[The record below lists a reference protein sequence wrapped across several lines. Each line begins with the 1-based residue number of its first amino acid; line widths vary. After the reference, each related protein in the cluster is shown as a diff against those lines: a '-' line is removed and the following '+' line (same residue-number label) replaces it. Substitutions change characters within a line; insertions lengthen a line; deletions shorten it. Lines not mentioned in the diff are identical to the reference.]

1 MDSLKSLI
9 DQKKY
14 DLVIKL
20 TETSESANDLF
31 YRISAFIC
39 LGNYEDALYVI
50 QDHQK
55 VLESNLASLINA
67 HINLLC
73 ALNRFDQAYSVLDYY
88 ANLPYQSQVVEEVLR
103 KMPQLIEVEEK
114 KQNTAKYYDDDQ
126 VATLLKSKNDEE
138 VLMALDIIKSRD
150 IFSFLPEISEILLNH
165 KRETI
170 KSYSLMLLAK
180 KEVDRNLKMNKK
192 GKIIDVNPKYLI
204 PPFTGAIFNETVRYF
219 DLQIKDTTI
228 SQTATQ
234 LLSQYCIY
242 IYPNVLEKSPKM
254 YALAFYIIANTY
266 ANSELTIDEVKNLA
280 EKEQIDFNELD
291 SLVNEIKEALLD
303 F

>member
-20 TETSESANDLF
+20 TESSESANDLF

-39 LGNYEDALYVI
+39 LGKYEDALFVI

-55 VLESNLASLINA
+55 TLESNLASLINA

-73 ALNRFDQAYSVLDYY
+73 ALNRFEQAYSALDYY
-88 ANLPYQSQVVEEVLR
+88 SNLPYQSQVVEEILR
-103 KMPQLIEVEEK
+103 KMPSIIEAEEK
-114 KQNTAKYYDDDQ
+114 KQNSFKYYDDE
-126 VATLLKSKNDEE
+126 TISKFLSSDKDEE
-138 VLMALDIIKSRD
+138 VLMALDIIKTRD
-150 IFSFLPEISEILLNH
+150 IFAFLPEISKILLNH
-165 KRETI
+165 PRETI
-170 KSYSLMLLAK
+170 KSYTLMLLVK
-180 KEVDRNLKMNKK
+180 KELDRNLKINKLGEIK
-192 GKIIDVNPKYLI
+192 EINPKYLN
-204 PPFTGAIFNETVRYF
+204 PPFTGAIFNEIVRYF
-219 DLQIKDTTI
+219 DHEFKDLTL

-242 IYPNVLEKSPKM
+242 IYPGELDKSPKL
-254 YALAFYIIANTY
+254 YALAFYLIASEY
-266 ANSELTIDEVKNLA
+266 AGSPIEEVDAQELAVK
-280 EKEQIDFNELD
+280 EDIKIEELD
-291 SLVNEIKEALLD
+291 SLIESIKKVLQD

>member
-1 MDSLKSLI
+1 MDSLKTLI

-20 TETSESANDLF
+20 TETSESATDLF
-31 YRISAFIC
+31 YRLSAFIC
-39 LGNYEDALYVI
+39 LGKYEDALYVI

-88 ANLPYQSQVVEEVLR
+88 ANLPYQSQVVEEILR
-103 KMPQLIEVEEK
+103 KMPDIIEAEEK
-114 KQNTAKYYDDDQ
+114 KQNSIKFYDDETI
-126 VATLLKSKNDEE
+126 AKLLKSDVDEE
-138 VLMALDIIKSRD
+138 VLMALDIIKTRD
-150 IFSFLPEISEILLNH
+150 IFSFLPEINDILLNH

-170 KSYSLMLLAK
+170 KSYTLMLLVK
-180 KEVDRNLKMNKK
+180 KELDRNLQINKL
-192 GKIIDVNPKYLI
+192 GKIIDVNPKYLT
-204 PPFTGAIFNETVRYF
+204 PPFTGALFNQVIRYF
-219 DLQIKDTTI
+219 DSEFKDLTI

-242 IYPNVLEKSPKM
+242 IYPSQLDKSPKL
-254 YALAFYIIANTY
+254 YALAFYIIANEY
-266 ANSELTIDEVKNLA
+266 ADSGLTLEQMKELAD
-280 EKEQIDFNELD
+280 KEQIDLNELNSLTD
-291 SLVNEIKEALLD
+291 SIKKVLAD

>member
-20 TETSESANDLF
+20 TDTSESANDLF

-39 LGNYEDALYVI
+39 LGKYEDALYVI

-103 KMPQLIEVEEK
+103 KMPQLIEAEEK

-126 VATLLKSKNDEE
+126 VATLLKSQNDEE

-170 KSYSLMLLAK
+170 KSYTLMLLAK

-204 PPFTGAIFNETVRYF
+204 PPFTGAIFNEVVRSF

-254 YALAFYIIANTY
+254 YALAFYVIANTY
-266 ANSELTIDEVKNLA
+266 ANNELTIDEVKDLA
-280 EKEQIDFNELD
+280 NREQIDFIELD
-291 SLVNEIKEALLD
+291 SLINEIKEVLLD

>member
-9 DQKKY
+9 DQRKY

-20 TETSESANDLF
+20 TETSDTATDLF

-39 LGNYEDALYVI
+39 LGKYEDALYVI

-55 VLESNLASLINA
+55 TLESNLASLINA

-88 ANLPYQSQVVEEVLR
+88 SNLPYQSQVVEEVLR
-103 KMPQLIEVEEK
+103 KMPTLIEVEEK
-114 KQNTAKYYDDDQ
+114 KQTTAKYYDDDQ
-126 VATLLKSKNDEE
+126 VANLLKSKNDEE
-138 VLMALDIIKSRD
+138 VLMALDIIKTRD
-150 IFSFLPEISEILLNH
+150 IFSFLPEISDILLNH

-170 KSYSLMLLAK
+170 KSYTLMLLAK
-180 KEVDRNLKMNKK
+180 KELDRNLQMNKL

-204 PPFTGAIFNETVRYF
+204 PPFTGAIFNEVIRYF
-219 DLQIKDTTI
+219 DNAFKDTTI
-228 SQTATQ
+228 AQTATQ

-242 IYPNVLEKSPKM
+242 IYPSVLDKSPKL

-266 ANSELTIDEVKNLA
+266 ASNELTIDEVKALA
-280 EKEQIDFNELD
+280 DKEGVNFEDLD
-291 SLVNEIKEALLD
+291 SLINEIKEVLLD

>member
-9 DQKKY
+9 DQRKY

-20 TETSESANDLF
+20 TETSTSANDLF

-39 LGNYEDALYVI
+39 LGKYEEALYVI

-55 VLESNLASLINA
+55 TLETNLASLINA

-73 ALNRFDQAYSVLDYY
+73 ALNRFEQAYTVLDYY
-88 ANLPYQSQVVEEVLR
+88 SNLPYQSQVVEEVLR
-103 KMPQLIEVEEK
+103 KMPTIIETEEK
-114 KQNTAKYYDDDQ
+114 KQNTIKYYDDDQ
-126 VATLLKSKNDEE
+126 IINLLKSKSDEE
-138 VLMALDIIKSRD
+138 VLMALDIIKNRD
-150 IFSFLPEISEILLNH
+150 VLSFLPEISELLLNH
-165 KRETI
+165 PRETI
-170 KSYSLMLLAK
+170 KSYTLMLLAK
-180 KEVDRNLKMNKK
+180 KELDRNLKMNKK
-192 GKIIDVNPKYLI
+192 GKIIEINPKYLI
-204 PPFTGAIFNETVRYF
+204 PPFNGAIFNETVRYF
-219 DLQIKDTTI
+219 DSQFKDTTI

-242 IYPNVLEKSPKM
+242 IYPNNLDKSPSL

-266 ANSELTIDEVKNLA
+266 ANNELTIDQVKELA
-280 EKEQIDFNELD
+280 EAQKINFVELD
-291 SLVNEIKEALLD
+291 SLINEIKEVLLD

>member
-9 DQKKY
+9 DQRKY

-20 TETSESANDLF
+20 TETSTSANDLF

-39 LGNYEDALYVI
+39 LGKYEEALYVI

-55 VLESNLASLINA
+55 TLETNLASLINA

-73 ALNRFDQAYSVLDYY
+73 ALNRFEQAYTVLDYY
-88 ANLPYQSQVVEEVLR
+88 SNLPYQSQVVEEVLR
-103 KMPQLIEVEEK
+103 KMPTIIETEEK
-114 KQNTAKYYDDDQ
+114 KQNTIKYYDDDQ
-126 VATLLKSKNDEE
+126 IINLLKSKSDEE
-138 VLMALDIIKSRD
+138 VLMALDIIKNRD
-150 IFSFLPEISEILLNH
+150 VLSFLPEISELLLNH
-165 KRETI
+165 PRETI
-170 KSYSLMLLAK
+170 KSYTLMLLAK
-180 KEVDRNLKMNKK
+180 KELDRNLKMNKK
-192 GKIIDVNPKYLI
+192 GKIIEINPKYLI
-204 PPFTGAIFNETVRYF
+204 PPFNGAIFNETVRYF
-219 DLQIKDTTI
+219 DSQFKDTTI

-242 IYPNVLEKSPKM
+242 IYPNNLDKSPSL

-266 ANSELTIDEVKNLA
+266 ANNELTIDQVKELA
-280 EKEQIDFNELD
+280 EAQKINFVELD
-291 SLVNEIKEALLD
+291 SLTNEIKEVLLD

>member
-9 DQKKY
+9 DQRKY

-20 TETSESANDLF
+20 TETSDSANDLF

-39 LGNYEDALYVI
+39 LGKYEEALYVI

-55 VLESNLASLINA
+55 TLESNLASLINA

-73 ALNRFDQAYSVLDYY
+73 ALNRFEQAYTVLDYY
-88 ANLPYQSQVVEEVLR
+88 SNLPYQSQVVEEVLR
-103 KMPQLIEVEEK
+103 KMPTLIEAEEK
-114 KQNTAKYYDDDQ
+114 KQTTAKYYDDEQ
-126 VATLLKSKNDEE
+126 IAEMLKSKNYEE

-150 IFSFLPEISEILLNH
+150 IFSFLPEISDILLNH

-170 KSYSLMLLAK
+170 KSYTLMLLAK

-204 PPFTGAIFNETVRYF
+204 PPFTGAIFNEIVRCF
-219 DLQIKDTTI
+219 DSKFKDTTI

-242 IYPNVLEKSPKM
+242 IYPNILDKSPKL

-266 ANSELTIDEVKNLA
+266 ANNELTIEQVKDLA
-280 EKEQIDFNELD
+280 SQQEIDFTELD
-291 SLVNEIKEALLD
+291 SLINEIKEVLLD

>member
-39 LGNYEDALYVI
+39 LGKYEDALYVI

-150 IFSFLPEISEILLNH
+150 IFSFLPEISDILLNH

-170 KSYSLMLLAK
+170 KSYTLMLLAK
-180 KEVDRNLKMNKK
+180 KEVDRQLRMNKK

-204 PPFTGAIFNETVRYF
+204 PPFTGAIFNETIRYF

-266 ANSELTIDEVKNLA
+266 ANSELTIDEVKDLA

-291 SLVNEIKEALLD
+291 SLVNEIKEVLLD

>member
-9 DQKKY
+9 DQRKY

-20 TETSESANDLF
+20 TETSTSANDLF

-39 LGNYEDALYVI
+39 LGKYEDALYVI

-55 VLESNLASLINA
+55 TLETNLASLINA

-73 ALNRFDQAYSVLDYY
+73 ALNRFEQAYTVLDYY
-88 ANLPYQSQVVEEVLR
+88 SNLPYQSQVVEEVLR
-103 KMPQLIEVEEK
+103 KMPTIIETEEK
-114 KQNTAKYYDDDQ
+114 KQNTIKYYDDDQ
-126 VATLLKSKNDEE
+126 IINLLKSKSDEE
-138 VLMALDIIKSRD
+138 VLMALDIIKNRD
-150 IFSFLPEISEILLNH
+150 VLSFLPEISELLLNH
-165 KRETI
+165 PRETI
-170 KSYSLMLLAK
+170 KSYTLMLLAK
-180 KEVDRNLKMNKK
+180 KELDRNLKMNKK
-192 GKIIDVNPKYLI
+192 GKIIEINPKYLI
-204 PPFTGAIFNETVRYF
+204 PPFNGAIFNETVRYF
-219 DLQIKDTTI
+219 DSQFKDTTI

-242 IYPNVLEKSPKM
+242 IYPHNLDKSPSL

-266 ANSELTIDEVKNLA
+266 ANNELTIDQVKELA
-280 EKEQIDFNELD
+280 EAQKINFVELD
-291 SLVNEIKEALLD
+291 SLINEIKEVLLD